1 MALVVLNGPTIAA
14 GQSLSSGLDCTSGRL
29 VRITMPAAWTGA
41 NLSFQISTDRTF
53 YNDLFSVDGTEVI
66 IPVVAGTAVVVAQ
79 LGSALEA
86 IQFLKLRSGSRSYPV
101 VQPAQRDFAV
111 AVETATAR

>member
-1 MALVVLNGPTIAA
+1 MALVVFNGPTIAA
-14 GQSLSSGLDCTSGRL
+14 GQSLSFGLDCTSGRL
-29 VRITMPAAWTGA
+29 VRITMPAAWAGA
-41 NLSFQISTDRTF
+41 NLSFQISTDGTF
-53 YNDLFSVDGTEVI
+53 YNDLFSIDGTEII

-79 LGSALEA
+79 LGAALEA